1 MSGAIVGSNPIDF
14 GPGHALRYNIMTES
28 VNITTATAATGDAA
42 LITTIA
48 ARVRGLRRERAL
60 SLDRL
65 ATRSGV
71 SKGMLVQ
78 IERGESNP
86 SIGTLCKVAAAL
98 GASVADLVDLAA
110 TSRVHV
116 IPAAV
121 PRVLWKGARGGEARL
136 LVGSTGPDMLELWS
150 WEMQPGERYDAIAHP
165 SGTQELLHVTHGRL
179 ALVVDGATHIIR
191 TDRSATAF
199 TDRPHS
205 YACIGA
211 RTVRF
216 TMVVAEWHAPRV
228 NSSRRKEK
236 KT

>member
-1 MSGAIVGSNPIDF
+1 
-14 GPGHALRYNIMTES
+14 MTAS
-28 VNITTATAATGDAA
+28 VNIKNSTAPGDAA

-48 ARVRGLRRERAL
+48 ARVRGLRGERKL

-65 ATRSGV
+65 AARSGV

-78 IERGESNP
+78 IERGETNP

-110 TSRVHV
+110 SSPLNV
-116 IPAAV
+116 IPAA
-121 PRVLWKGARGGEARL
+121 PARVLWKGVRGGEARL

-179 ALVVDGATHIIR
+179 ALVVDEATYIIAAG
-191 TDRSATAF
+191 RSATAF
-199 TDRPHS
+199 TDRPHA
-205 YACIGA
+205 YACVGA
-211 RTVRF
+211 RAVRF
-216 TMVVAEWHAPRV
+216 TMVVAEWHAPRG
-228 NSSRRKEK
+228 NSARRKEK

>member
-1 MSGAIVGSNPIDF
+1 
-14 GPGHALRYNIMTES
+14 
-28 VNITTATAATGDAA
+28 
-42 LITTIA
+42 
-48 ARVRGLRRERAL
+48 
-60 SLDRL
+60 
-65 ATRSGV
+65 
-71 SKGMLVQ
+71 
-78 IERGESNP
+78 
-86 SIGTLCKVAAAL
+86 
-98 GASVADLVDLAA
+98 
-110 TSRVHV
+110 
-116 IPAAV
+116 
-121 PRVLWKGARGGEARL
+121 
-136 LVGSTGPDMLELWS
+136 MLELWS